1 MRKMSLVPHMSRL
14 GFGGLEVSKMLL
26 FSIGLSEKRLLPLI
40 GGEWRL
46 KAASFQMVVGC
57 RSFIFPRSPCVVWW
71 PVCPHWGLENGS
83 RQEACLPRCG
93 VLIFTGAW
101 KMVLGRR
108 LVCPGAVCGRQWK
121 FTLAQVPRRRRITVQ
136 SQ

>member
-1 MRKMSLVPHMSRL
+1 MSRL

-57 RSFIFPRSPCVVWW
+57 RSFIFPRSPCVVWR

-83 RQEACLPRCG
+83 MQEVCLPRCA

-108 LVCPGAVCGRQWK
+108 LVCPGCGVQVAVEIHIGTSAPQEK
-121 FTLAQVPRRRRITVQ
+121 NHSAKPVMA
-136 SQ
+136 SGSA

>member
-1 MRKMSLVPHMSRL
+1 MSLVPQMSRL

-93 VLIFTGAW
+93 VRA
-101 KMVLGRR
+101 
-108 LVCPGAVCGRQWK
+108 AVEIHVGTSAPQEK
-121 FTLAQVPRRRRITVQ
+121 NHSAKPVMA
-136 SQ
+136 SGSA